1 MSFWF
6 ELHWTDYVVGCI
18 DNGRWYIV
26 LSVKGYWT
34 NPSDPEFLSSYRAG
48 FNDCATKVCKFMEN
62 QPRVDSKLRE
72 QILVRLAASCSPVT
86 PESVYCPSSLTTPSI
101 YGFQASDHL
110 SCCGVSSPPPSPPSS
125 AFSPFNP
132 GNGAL
137 SAVEAGRTSRGCEA
151 IEKLDRNSMDS
162 TSYARPLWRPWIS
175 KSQN

>member
-1 MSFWF
+1 
-6 ELHWTDYVVGCI
+6 
-18 DNGRWYIV
+18 
-26 LSVKGYWT
+26 
-34 NPSDPEFLSSYRAG
+34 
-48 FNDCATKVCKFMEN
+48 MEN

-101 YGFQASDHL
+101 YGFQASDSL

-137 SAVEAGRTSRGCEA
+137 SAVEAGRTSGGCEA